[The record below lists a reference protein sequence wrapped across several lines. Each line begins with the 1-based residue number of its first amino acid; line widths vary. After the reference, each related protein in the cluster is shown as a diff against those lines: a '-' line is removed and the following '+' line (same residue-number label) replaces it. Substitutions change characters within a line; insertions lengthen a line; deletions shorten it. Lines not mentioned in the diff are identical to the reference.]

1 MKIVLCG
8 SMYFVK
14 RILEIKAAI
23 ERMGM
28 ETFVSNDLLEYQ
40 DKKIM
45 NKDQTTSIKQKIE
58 QDLIKLYFNQI
69 KESHAILVVNEEKNR
84 VKNYIGANT
93 FLEIGFAHVLDK
105 LIFLLNP
112 IPNLNYADE
121 IRAMKPIILN
131 GDLRKLE
138 KYAK

>member
-14 RILEIKAAI
+14 RILEIKAII
-23 ERMGM
+23 EKMRI

-40 DKKIM
+40 DIKNV
-45 NKDQTTSIKQKIE
+45 NKEKTASIEQKIKGN
-58 QDLIKLYFNQI
+58 LIKLYFNQI

-112 IPNLNYADE
+112 IPNLNYTDE

-138 KYAK
+138 KYST

>member
-1 MKIVLCG
+1 
-8 SMYFVK
+8 VK
-14 RILEIKAAI
+14 RILEIKATI
-23 ERMGM
+23 EKMGM

-40 DKKIM
+40 VKKNMI
-45 NKDQTTSIKQKIE
+45 KEQTASIE
-58 QDLIKLYFNQI
+58 QKMKNNLIKLYFNQI

-112 IPNLNYADE
+112 IPNLTYTDE

-138 KYAK
+138 EYSK